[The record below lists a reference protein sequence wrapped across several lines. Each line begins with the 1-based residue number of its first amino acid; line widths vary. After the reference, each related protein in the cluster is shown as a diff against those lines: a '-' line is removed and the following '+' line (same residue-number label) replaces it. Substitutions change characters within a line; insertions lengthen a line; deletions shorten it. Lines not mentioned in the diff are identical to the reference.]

1 MSSNRVEFRLNDD
14 DLALLSRI
22 AKRLGL
28 SIGLAARQFTVDGA
42 RAAEGIEQPKADL
55 LAAFHHDLEE
65 FRAALESLN
74 DSAVGGLES
83 VRRDVGSIDILL
95 VALLRGILQLVAMG
109 RMFGEAQDK
118 ALVERALRSADQSVE
133 VMLQKRRDT
142 APVHSTETRA

>member
-1 MSSNRVEFRLNDD
+1 MSSNRVEFRLSDE
-14 DLALLSRI
+14 DLALLSRL

-28 SIGLAARQFTVDGA
+28 SVGLTARQFTVAGA

-74 DSAVGGLES
+74 DSAVGGLEL
-83 VRRDVGSIDILL
+83 VRRDVGSIDRLL

-133 VMLQKRRDT
+133 VMLQKRRDP
-142 APVHSTETRA
+142 APVHSTETHV